1 MKCSI
6 CSHEFQPEKK
16 QHYVSRDLTRT
27 GMVTVIAA
35 TDEPALYDSFDC
47 PVCGCQ
53 VIAQN
58 RKRVYIPVSDE
69 ELLEE
74 MPDESL
80 AAHLGI
86 RENQLRK
93 ILRAK
98 EEGKSLKIKLREKV
112 K

>member
-1 MKCSI
+1 MKCTV
-6 CSHEFQPEKK
+6 CGTEFMPVKK

-47 PVCGCQ
+47 PMCGCQ
-53 VIAQN
+53 VIAQT
-58 RKRVYIPVSDE
+58 RKRVYVPVSDE
-69 ELLEE
+69 EFLEE
-74 MPDESL
+74 MPESSI

>member
-1 MKCSI
+1 MKCPI
-6 CSHEFQPEKK
+6 CAHEFQPEKK

-47 PVCGCQ
+47 PQCGCQ
-53 VIAQN
+53 VNAQT

-69 ELLEE
+69 EFLEE
-74 MPDESL
+74 MPDSSI

-86 RENQLRK
+86 RENQLKK
-93 ILRAK
+93 IYRAK
-98 EEGKSLKIKLREKV
+98 KEGKSLKIKLREKAE
-112 K
+112 